1 MKVPMDDILINA
13 RDNFIQG
20 MSRISQF
27 WGFPRAMG
35 AIYGVIYLSSQ
46 PICLDDLVEQANVTK
61 GSVSTN
67 VRSLERLGMV
77 HRHIQIGER
86 KDYYFAETDFW
97 KIARGILRQREM
109 SEFDR
114 AIRTVDESL
123 QTVQSVSPKSPDKSQ
138 AEFYRQ
144 RLVTM
149 QHFFNSLD
157 SLVATVMAL
166 DDLRIN
172 GLERLSGKA
181 NRPAR
186 PVHDQP

>member
-1 MKVPMDDILINA
+1 MDDQLLSA
-13 RDNFIQG
+13 RENFIQG

-27 WGFPRAMG
+27 WGFPKAMG
-35 AIYGVIYLSSQ
+35 AIYGAVYLSLQ
-46 PICLDDLVEQANVTK
+46 PICLDDLVEQVNVTK

-67 VRSLERLGMV
+67 VRTLERLGMV

-114 AIRTVDESL
+114 ALNTVDESL
-123 QTVQSVSPKSPDKSQ
+123 EAIRSISPASPDNNL

-144 RLVTM
+144 RLGSM
-149 QHFFNSLD
+149 HNFFNSLD
-157 SLVATVMAL
+157 SLVATLLAL

-172 GLERLSGKA
+172 GLEHLSGKVGKS
-181 NRPAR
+181 AR
-186 PVHDQP
+186 DSKDQASR